1 MNAAINFFVL
11 MVFLFVTL
19 AQTHSVSPR
28 VGYGVAIPLAVI
40 AIILAVVRYKQRKD
54 RGE

>member
-1 MNAAINFFVL
+1 MNAAINFFTL
-11 MVFLFVTL
+11 MVLLFVGL

-40 AIILAVVRYKQRKD
+40 TLILIVVRYNQRKQ
-54 RGE
+54 